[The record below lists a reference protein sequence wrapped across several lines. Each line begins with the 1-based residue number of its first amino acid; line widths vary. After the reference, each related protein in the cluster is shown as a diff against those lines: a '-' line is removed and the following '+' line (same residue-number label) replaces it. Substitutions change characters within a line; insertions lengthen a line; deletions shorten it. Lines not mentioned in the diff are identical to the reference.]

1 MKKIVKKKSKTFKEC
16 NQKHIFKGLVGGICL
31 SFLLYG
37 FGITGTTLSIAEA
50 KSDNREIAQLQT
62 EIAELEIEYFEI
74 VNTLS
79 IEEASIHGMEENKKV
94 FYARI
99 DEVKSVAY
107 NL

>member
-1 MKKIVKKKSKTFKEC
+1 MKKIVKKTRGKC
-16 NQKHIFKGLVGGICL
+16 NQENLFKGLVAGICL

-50 KSDNREIAQLQT
+50 KNNNQNITEIQT
-62 EIAELEIEYFEI
+62 EIAELEIQYFEI

-79 IEEASIHGMEENKKV
+79 IDEATAHGMKENNKV
-94 FYARI
+94 LYAHI
-99 DEVKSVAY
+99 DEIKSVAY